1 MKFIMK
7 TPQAFRFV
15 SFAAKPNWLNITSK
29 RKKAMQGSYLK
40 KLRLDAGMTQKDMA
54 SKLGYLVNGQPNRSH
69 IARIEGGH
77 QKVTPRLVLAVKY
90 ICEKVKAGIEIEYQ
104 EPEKTWQEELAEDK
118 TNDTPTLNLSS
129 DSHIL

>member
-7 TPQAFRFV
+7 TSQAFKFV
-15 SFAAKPNWLNITSK
+15 SFAAKPNWLNIKSK

-104 EPEKTWQEELAEDK
+104 EPEKTWQQELAEDK
-118 TNDTPTLNLSS
+118 TDDGLTISVHGN
-129 DSHIL
+129 SHIL

>member
-1 MKFIMK
+1 
-7 TPQAFRFV
+7 
-15 SFAAKPNWLNITSK
+15 
-29 RKKAMQGSYLK
+29 MQGSYLK

-54 SKLGYLVNGQPNRSH
+54 SKLGYLVHGEPNRSH
-69 IARIEGGH
+69 IARIEGGR

-104 EPEKTWQEELAEDK
+104 DTRKTWQEELAEDK
-118 TNDTPTLNLSS
+118 TNDTPTLNLSR

>member
-1 MKFIMK
+1 MK
-7 TPQAFRFV
+7 TSQAFKFV
-15 SFAAKPNWLNITSK
+15 SFAAKPNWLNIKSK

-54 SKLGYLVNGQPNRSH
+54 SKLGYLVHGEPNRSH

-104 EPEKTWQEELAEDK
+104 DTRKTWQEELAEDK